1 MDTVVLARAFFGSVL
16 AFHII
21 FATLAIG
28 LSLMIFIFE
37 ILYQIKKDSNYA
49 VMAKRLTKGFAI
61 LLGVAIPTG
70 TVVGVQLSLLW
81 PGFAKIVGQV
91 IVVPFQ
97 IEIFA
102 FFLEAL
108 FMSIYVYAADKLPR
122 YLRLISLFFVTF
134 GATASAV
141 LITSANTWMNT
152 PAGFSVAADGTIY
165 NVDPWKAFFNPSFFV
180 SSWHVVITAFVTG
193 AAVVASLAGFK
204 LLKKKLHHKE
214 FNYYKKGLYT
224 SLVVALVTGTLMMF
238 SGHSSAVMLHEQSP
252 EKLAAAEGLFDTQAN
267 APLTVGGFVNP
278 ETHEM
283 EYGLEIP
290 GALSILAGGSK
301 DTVVKG
307 LNEFPQETWPPFYT
321 HVLFNLMV
329 GLGSLMFGIVIL
341 ALFYWW
347 LYKRKQ
353 SKSPHLPNWLLW
365 LIVSLGPIS
374 MLAIE
379 FGWIFSCSGRQP
391 WTIYGVQR
399 TSEAATR
406 ADFVGELYVLFIVL
420 YIILAVLTVVVLR
433 SYFKRHPLLKELET
447 YGGKTNA

>member
-1 MDTVVLARAFFGSVL
+1 MDTVVLARMFFGSSL

-37 ILYQIKKDSNYA
+37 ILYQVKKDNNYA
-49 VMAKRLTKGFAI
+49 IMAKRLTKGFAI

-70 TVVGVQLSLLW
+70 TIVGVQLSLLW
-81 PGFAKIVGQV
+81 PGFAEIVGQV
-91 IVVPFQ
+91 IAVPFQ

-122 YLRLISLFFVTF
+122 YLRLISLFFVMF

-152 PAGFSVAADGTIY
+152 PAGFSVADDGTIY
-165 NVDPWKAFFNPSFFV
+165 NVDPWRAFFNPSFFV
-180 SSWHVVITAFVTG
+180 SSWHVVITAFATG
-193 AAVVASLAGFK
+193 ACVVAALAGFK
-204 LLKKKLHHKE
+204 LLRRKAKHQE
-214 FNYYKKGLYT
+214 FGYYRKGLYV
-224 SLVVALVTGTLMMF
+224 SLVVAAITGTLMMF
-238 SGHSSAVMLHEQSP
+238 SGHSSAVMLHEHSP
-252 EKLAAAEGLFDTQAN
+252 EKLAAAEGLIATQAN
-267 APLTVGGFVNP
+267 AGLTIGGFVNP
-278 ETHEM
+278 DTLEM
-283 EYGLEIP
+283 EYGLEVP
-290 GALSILAGGSK
+290 GALSILAGGTF

-307 LNEFPQETWPPFYT
+307 LEEFPRETWPPFYT

-329 GLGSLMFGIVIL
+329 GLGSLMFGIVL
-341 ALFYWW
+341 FALFMWW

-353 SKSPHLPNWLLW
+353 SVQLPKWLLW
-365 LIVSLGPIS
+365 LVVSLGPVSI
-374 MLAIE
+374 LAIE

-399 TSEAATR
+399 VTNAATR
-406 ADFVGELYVLFIVL
+406 ADYVGELYFLFVILYIVL
-420 YIILAVLTVVVLR
+420 AILTVVVLI
-433 SYFKRHPLLKELET
+433 SYFKRHPLAKELET
-447 YGGKTNA
+447 YGGKNHV

>member
-1 MDTVVLARAFFGSVL
+1 MDTVVLARAFFGSTL

-37 ILYQIKKDSNYA
+37 ILYQVKKDKDYA

-70 TVVGVQLSLLW
+70 TIVGVQLSLLW
-81 PGFAKIVGQV
+81 PGFAEIVGQV
-91 IVVPFQ
+91 IAVPFQ

-122 YLRLISLFFVTF
+122 YLRMISLFFVMF

-152 PAGFSVAADGTIY
+152 PAGFSRAADGTIY
-165 NVDPWKAFFNPSFFV
+165 NVDPWQAFFNPSFIT

-193 AAVVASLAGFK
+193 AAVLASLAGFK
-204 LLKKKLHHKE
+204 LVKRKLTNQE
-214 FNYYKKGLYT
+214 VGYYRKGLYT
-224 SLVVALVTGTLMMF
+224 SLVVSLIAGTLMMF
-238 SGHSSAVMLHEQSP
+238 SGHSSAVMLHEHSP
-252 EKLAAAEGLFDTQAN
+252 EKLAAAEGLIETKAN

-278 ETHEM
+278 DTLEM

-290 GALSILAGGSK
+290 GALSILAGGTF

-307 LNEFPQETWPPFYT
+307 LEEFPKETWPPFYT

-341 ALFYWW
+341 ALVVWW
-347 LYKRKQ
+347 LCKRKD
-353 SKSPHLPNWLLW
+353 SAALPIWLLW
-365 LIVSLGPIS
+365 LLVTLGPIS
-374 MLAIE
+374 ILAIE

-399 TSEAATR
+399 VTEAATR
-406 ADFVGELYVLFIVL
+406 ADFVGELYILFVILYIVL
-420 YIILAVLTVVVLR
+420 AILTVVVLR
-433 SYFKRHPLLKELET
+433 SYFRRNSLARELET
-447 YGGKTNA
+447 YGGKKHV